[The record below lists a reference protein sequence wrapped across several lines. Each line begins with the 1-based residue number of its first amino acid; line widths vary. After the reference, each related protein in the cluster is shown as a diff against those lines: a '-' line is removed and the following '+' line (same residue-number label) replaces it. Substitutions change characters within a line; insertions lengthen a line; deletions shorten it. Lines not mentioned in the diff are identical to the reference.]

1 MLICL
6 TYTLSSDSPDR
17 CLAWRNWLSSFTV
30 QVKICYVKNRRYI
43 GSTDMLEANFL
54 NTSTE
59 CYFAN
64 FFETYGWSQ
73 PAIGNQGLIFSQVH
87 KEHAEIFSSETT
99 QRVHCCDIALDYPI
113 AYNGIF
119 L

>member
-1 MLICL
+1 
-6 TYTLSSDSPDR
+6 
-17 CLAWRNWLSSFTV
+17 
-30 QVKICYVKNRRYI
+30 
-43 GSTDMLEANFL
+43 MLEANFL

-73 PAIGNQGLIFSQVH
+73 PAISNQGLIFSQVH
-87 KEHAEIFSSETT
+87 TEHAEIFSSETT
-99 QRVHCCDIALDYPI
+99 QRVRCCDIALDYPL
-113 AYNGIF
+113 AYNDIF

>member
-1 MLICL
+1 
-6 TYTLSSDSPDR
+6 
-17 CLAWRNWLSSFTV
+17 
-30 QVKICYVKNRRYI
+30 
-43 GSTDMLEANFL
+43 MLEANFL

-119 L
+119 CNAYPIVFRCLQYGRFSQTSEAEKGCPWLSQGK

>member
-1 MLICL
+1 
-6 TYTLSSDSPDR
+6 
-17 CLAWRNWLSSFTV
+17 
-30 QVKICYVKNRRYI
+30 
-43 GSTDMLEANFL
+43 MLEANFL

-73 PAIGNQGLIFSQVH
+73 PAISNQGLIFSQVH
-87 KEHAEIFSSETT
+87 KEHAEIFSSETK

-113 AYNGIF
+113 AYNDIF